1 MLNDLRDSFDK
12 NSTEYQFYNNVLEG
26 LNLSID
32 NQAPTSILDQNIQL
46 KERLDD
52 GEEIIEDETSFLE
65 VPQINNSIST
75 PDVVSPIPL
84 PEIASAPMSD
94 PSTMTRLENVGM
106 PLFNANQGGIASLMS
121 NKKVKQMVA

>member
-1 MLNDLRDSFDK
+1 MTKLPLGPRVLQRATQDIFDLQLKENPDEDQQLDVSNMLNDLRDSFDK
-12 NSTEYQFYNNVLEG
+12 NSTEYQFYNHVLEG

-52 GEEIIEDETSFLE
+52 GEEIIEDETAFLE

-84 PEIASAPMSD
+84 PEIASAP
-94 PSTMTRLENVGM
+94 P
-106 PLFNANQGGIASLMS
+106 
-121 NKKVKQMVA
+121 